1 MRAIYRRY
9 AFNIPGFEPRGTEF
23 YNLGTRLPEQHN
35 QALGLPR
42 YSIVQVENNFF
53 YGCFYQYKVILT
65 PALGPEPLTLGS

>member
-1 MRAIYRRY
+1 MYIQCMHTLTFLWCKILALTSY

-53 YGCFYQYKVILT
+53 YDCFLSI
-65 PALGPEPLTLGS
+65 